1 MYSRK
6 GGKTLSFFSAT
17 QPCWPKSGKVVPFE
31 ALKSG
36 QKLELQVGKSG
47 VPVKPSA
54 VAVVL

>member
-1 MYSRK
+1 MLAQ
-6 GGKTLSFFSAT
+6 G
-17 QPCWPKSGKVVPFE
+17 GKVVPFE